1 MKSKAVVLAIVGVLG
16 VAAVGV
22 AGVLGYQMFFGTSED
37 RVVGLV
43 PQDAAVYGHI
53 FLDPSMNQKQAI
65 EDILEA
71 FPEAPSF
78 EEARNELVD
87 ALDEGLG
94 EVDMNFEDDV
104 EPWLGDQVGGF
115 SLFPEDLASGGASD
129 SAAHT
134 AAEPPPAALL
144 IASDDDDAAQAFID
158 QASAQSD
165 ENLSDE
171 SHGGVDYKLNSEEG
185 SAAGVVDGFVVIGT
199 EPGLKAV
206 VDVSEGEPN
215 LADNEDFS
223 ETTDELTD
231 DRLATFYFDGRKLT
245 EALEAGSGMPG
256 GPEAGLL
263 GGAGGLGLNIEAPVA
278 AALFVDSDK
287 VVLESTS
294 TLNEETKDLAA
305 RFGGGLVGAV
315 PADSWGALGL
325 SDLGGIIEDIY
336 DTFAEGFAAGG
347 GTNELDAQFE
357 AQTGLN
363 LREDLLSWMGDAGLF
378 VSGTDPNSIS
388 GGLLVESTD
397 PAKSSETLAT
407 LEGLL
412 QQQGLSTEPFS
423 APNAE
428 GFKLQ
433 FPGSPQPV
441 IVVGGERVVISFG
454 EQAALDALEGGQAL
468 SSTETFQ
475 RAATGLGEGFT
486 PAGYFDLD
494 VIQTFAENTG
504 ASEEPSYEGEI
515 KPWIDPLSYLAFGSR
530 IDGDRL
536 VQRMVIGIE

>member
-16 VAAVGV
+16 VVAVGV
-22 AGVLGYQMFFGTSED
+22 AGVLGYQMFFGTAED

-78 EEARNELVD
+78 DEARNELVE

-115 SLFPEDLASGGASD
+115 SLFPEDLASGG
-129 SAAHT
+129 
-134 AAEPPPAALL
+134 EPPPAALL
-144 IASDDDDAAQAFID
+144 VASDDDDAAQAFID
-158 QASAQSD
+158 QGSAESD

-171 SHGGVDYKLNSEEG
+171 SYGGVDYKLNSEEG
-185 SAAGVVDGFVVIGT
+185 SAVGVVDGFVVIGS
-199 EPGLKAV
+199 EAGLKAV
-206 VDVSEGEPN
+206 VDVSEGESN
-215 LADNEDFS
+215 LADDEDFS
-223 ETTDELTD
+223 ETTDALTD

-294 TLNEETKDLAA
+294 TLNEETKDLASS
-305 RFGGGLVGAV
+305 FGGGLVGAV

-325 SDLGGIIEDIY
+325 SDLGGIIEGIY

-423 APNAE
+423 APNGE
-428 GFKLQ
+428 GFKLEI
-433 FPGSPQPV
+433 PGSPQPV
-441 IVVGGERVVISFG
+441 IVLGGERVVISFG

-468 SSTETFQ
+468 SGTETFQ
-475 RAATGLGEGFT
+475 TAATGLGEGFS

-504 ASEEPSYEGEI
+504 VSEEPSYEGEI

>member
-1 MKSKAVVLAIVGVLG
+1 MKSKAVILAIVGVLG

-22 AGVLGYQMFFGTSED
+22 AGVLGYQMFFGTAED

-43 PQDAAVYGHI
+43 PQDAVVYGHI

-71 FPEAPSF
+71 FPEAPNF
-78 EEARNELVD
+78 DEARNELIE
-87 ALDEGLG
+87 AFDEGLG
-94 EVDMNFEDDV
+94 EVDMNFEDDI

-115 SLFPEDLASGGASD
+115 SLLPEDLASGE
-129 SAAHT
+129 
-134 AAEPPPAALL
+134 EPPPAALL

-165 ENLSDE
+165 ENLTDE

-199 EPGLKAV
+199 EVGFKAV
-206 VDVSEGEPN
+206 VDISEGEPN

-245 EALEAGSGMPG
+245 DALEAGGNPPG
-256 GPEAGLL
+256 SMEAGFL
-263 GGAGGLGLNIEAPVA
+263 GGVSGLGVNTEAPVA
-278 AALFVDSDK
+278 GALFAESDK

-294 TLNEETKDLAA
+294 ELNEDTEDFAQSL
-305 RFGGGLVGAV
+305 GGGLVGAV
-315 PADSWGALGL
+315 PADSWAAFGL
-325 SDLGGIIEDIY
+325 SDLGAIIENFY
-336 DTFAEGFAAGG
+336 DTFSEGFAAGG
-347 GTNELDAQFE
+347 DTNQLDAQFE

-388 GGLLVESTD
+388 GGLLVQSTD

-433 FPGSPQPV
+433 FPGAPQPV
-441 IVVGGERVVISFG
+441 VVLGGERVVIAFG
-454 EQAALDALEGGQAL
+454 EEAALNEGGQAL

-475 RAATGLGEGFT
+475 TAAAGLGDGFT
-486 PAGYFDLD
+486 PAGYLDID

-504 ASEEPSYEGEI
+504 ASQYPDYESEI
-515 KPWIDPLSYLAFGSR
+515 KPWVDPLSYVAFGSR